1 MSISRIPLVLGD
13 HFFKSGLNLK
23 ILLSRNLKVDECQS
37 NLYVKLLFL
46 ISFTTSF
53 VDDIL

>member
-1 MSISRIPLVLGD
+1 MSISRISLVKGD

-23 ILLSRNLKVDECQS
+23 SLLSRNLKVDECQS
-37 NLYVKLLFL
+37 NLYVKLLFF

>member
-1 MSISRIPLVLGD
+1 MSISRISLVLGD

-37 NLYVKLLFL
+37 NLYVKLLFF